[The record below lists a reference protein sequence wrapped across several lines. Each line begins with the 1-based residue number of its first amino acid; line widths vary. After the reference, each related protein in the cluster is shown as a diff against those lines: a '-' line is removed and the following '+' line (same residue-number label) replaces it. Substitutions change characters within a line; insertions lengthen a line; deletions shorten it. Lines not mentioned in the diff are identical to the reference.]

1 MKRRGFIGLLGGT
14 AAAWA
19 AAAWAQ
25 QRDRTRHIGFLG
37 PERRLKKLQQGLGDL
52 GYVEDRDIVVEYR
65 PSDRPDRLSGFAA
78 ELVALKVDVI
88 VASGSLAVRAA
99 QQATRSIPIVMTGT
113 SDPVG
118 SGFVSSLA
126 HPAGNITGMS
136 LQNPELSGKRLEFL
150 KRLVA
155 GLSSV
160 AVLSNPDDPPV
171 VFSLRE
177 TKEAAKAL
185 GLELQ
190 SAEARKPED
199 FEGAFASV
207 TRMQPGALL
216 ILPGSIMTR
225 NAERIAEFALKSRI
239 PAMSYFRE
247 FPEAGG
253 LISYGPNLGESSR
266 HAAIYV
272 DKILKGASPADL
284 PVQQPTKFELVIN
297 IKTATAIGLDVP
309 PSILSHADEVIE

>member
-99 QQATRSIPIVMTGT
+99 QQATRNIPIVMTGT

-160 AVLSNPDDPPV
+160 AAVSKPDDPPV

-177 TKEAAKAL
+177 TKEAAQAL

>member
-177 TKEAAKAL
+177 TKEAAQAL

-297 IKTATAIGLDVP
+297 IKTATAIGFDVP

>member
-177 TKEAAKAL
+177 TKEAAQAL

-247 FPEAGG
+247 FPKAGG

>member
-19 AAAWAQ
+19 LPAWAQ
-25 QRDRTRHIGFLG
+25 QRDRTRQIGFLG
-37 PERRLKKLQQGLGDL
+37 PERRLKKMRQGLGDL
-52 GYVEDRDIVVEYR
+52 GYVEGQDIVVEYR

-88 VASGSLAVRAA
+88 VASGSMAVRAA

-126 HPAGNITGMS
+126 HPGGNITGMS
-136 LQNPELSGKRLEFL
+136 LQNPELSGKRLELL
-150 KRLVA
+150 KKLVA
-155 GLSSV
+155 GLSLV

-177 TKEAAKAL
+177 TKEAAHAL

-190 SAEARKPED
+190 FAEARKAED
-199 FEGAFASV
+199 FETAFVSV

-225 NAERIAEFALKSRI
+225 NAERIAEFALQSRI

-247 FPEAGG
+247 FAEAGG
-253 LISYGPNLGESSR
+253 LISYGPNLGETSQ

-284 PVQQPTKFELVIN
+284 PVRQPTKFELVIN
-297 IKTATAIGLDVP
+297 LKTARAIGLDVP
-309 PSILSHADEVIE
+309 PSIVAQADEVIE

>member
-177 TKEAAKAL
+177 TKEAAQAL